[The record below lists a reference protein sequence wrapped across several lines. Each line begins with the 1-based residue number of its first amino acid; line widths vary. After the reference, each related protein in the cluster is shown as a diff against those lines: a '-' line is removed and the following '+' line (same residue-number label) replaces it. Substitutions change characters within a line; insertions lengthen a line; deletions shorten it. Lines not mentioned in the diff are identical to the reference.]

1 MENQKTFSEKF
12 QEWTSTSISLKL
24 GIIAFL
30 IILLLIP
37 KSLVD
42 DLIYERQQ
50 RQNEAETEVTDKW
63 SREQLVMGHYVSVPY
78 IIEHKTE
85 YDGEV
90 NIEKEKKTIYLFP
103 ETLKIKGELEGES
116 LHRGIFDVVVYKANL
131 KVYSTLNFDGI
142 GRLNIDSSKV
152 LWDQAKL
159 HLSVSDLR
167 GIGKNPSIKINGV
180 LHTAEPYYDNHN
192 ALSGLEV
199 KLNSIGENSPLAVE
213 TIMMLKGSKELNFVP
228 LGKTSEVELSGQWQ
242 DPSFDG
248 NFLPDHREVNDKG
261 FKGIWEILHFNRGFG
276 QEFTSTLPNMH
287 QSTFGLKLRMAV
299 DQYQQSTR
307 SSKYGI
313 LIILLSFLSLF
324 LMETITKRRIHPL
337 QYILIGL
344 ALILYYTLLIS
355 ISEHTG
361 FNVAYFIASAITIV
375 LLGFYTHT
383 MFKELKKSLIFTG
396 ILSVFYAFIFV
407 ITKEQDYALLIGS
420 VGMFIALAATMIAT
434 KRIAWYKREQ

>member
-50 RQNEAETEVTDKW
+50 RQNEAEIEVTDKW
-63 SREQLVMGHYVSVPY
+63 SREQLVMGHYLSVPY

-85 YDGEV
+85 YEGKV

-103 ETLKIKGELEGES
+103 ETLKINGELEGES
-116 LHRGIFDVVVYKANL
+116 LHRGIFDVVVYKADLNIHS
-131 KVYSTLNFDGI
+131 VLNFDGI

-152 LWDQAKL
+152 LWNQVKL

-167 GIGKNPSIKINGV
+167 GIGENPSIKINGV
-180 LHTAEPYYDNHN
+180 LHSAEPYYDNHN
-192 ALSGLEV
+192 DVSGLAVNLDSAKESKSLV
-199 KLNSIGENSPLAVE
+199 VE
-213 TIMMLKGSKELNFVP
+213 TKMLLKGSKELNFVP
-228 LGKTSEVELSGQWQ
+228 LGKTSEVQLSGQWQ

-248 NFLPDHREVNDKG
+248 NFLPDHREVNENG
-261 FKGIWEILHFNRGFG
+261 FKGLWKILHFNRGFG
-276 QEFTSTLPNMH
+276 QEFTSTMPNVH
-287 QSTFGLKLRMAV
+287 QSTFGLELRMAV

-361 FNVAYFIASAITIV
+361 FNVAYIIASAITIV

-383 MFKELKKSLIFTG
+383 MFKELKKSLVFTG

-420 VGMFIALAATMIAT
+420 VGMFIALAATMFAT
-434 KRIAWYKREQ
+434 KRIAWYKRE